1 MDKIITIKISDNVSM
16 ESDNTLTSNDLAET
30 AILMAQ
36 LMAEYNQPLK
46 PSDVLR
52 NLVMVL
58 EERGL

>member
-1 MDKIITIKISDNVSM
+1 MDKIITIKISDTVSM

-36 LMAEYNQPLK
+36 LMAEHNQPLR

-58 EERGL
+58 EDRGL